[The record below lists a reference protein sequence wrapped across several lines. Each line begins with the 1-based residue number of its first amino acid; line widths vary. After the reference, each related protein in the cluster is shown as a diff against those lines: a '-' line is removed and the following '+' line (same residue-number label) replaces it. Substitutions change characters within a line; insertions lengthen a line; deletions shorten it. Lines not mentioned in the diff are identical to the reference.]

1 MKNYFFAVDL
11 GATSGRTILGSF
23 SDKGLELEEINR
35 FPNQLIE
42 VRGHYYWD
50 IYALYQS
57 VINLALIHIYSK
69 YMREVNA
76 RIWEPLPVKEP
87 PHRIGVALKEASNY
101 ILIKT

>member
-1 MKNYFFAVDL
+1 MKNSFFAVDL

-50 IYALYQS
+50 IYTSL
-57 VINLALIHIYSK
+57 L
-69 YMREVNA
+69 
-76 RIWEPLPVKEP
+76 
-87 PHRIGVALKEASNY
+87 
-101 ILIKT
+101 